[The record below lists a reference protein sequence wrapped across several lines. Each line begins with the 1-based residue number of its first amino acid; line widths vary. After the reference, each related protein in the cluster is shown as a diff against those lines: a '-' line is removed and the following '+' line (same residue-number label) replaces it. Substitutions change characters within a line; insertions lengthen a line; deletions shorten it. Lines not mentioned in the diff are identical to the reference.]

1 METDIVE
8 GSARIVEFFV
18 GEDELAESEIADFDV
33 EKRILAENILWLCVR
48 ANQPTRSTLISR

>member
-18 GEDELAESEIADFDV
+18 GEDEFAESEVADFDI
-33 EKRILAENILWLCVR
+33 EKRVFAENILRLRVR
-48 ANQPTRSTLISR
+48 KEPIDKRTLMSR

>member
-18 GEDELAESEIADFDV
+18 GEDEFAESEIADFDI
-33 EKRILAENILWLCVR
+33 EKGVFAENILRLRVR
-48 ANQPTRSTLISR
+48 NELSLNVL

>member
-48 ANQPTRSTLISR
+48 ANQPTEVL